1 MEMTNGEI
9 VTSYKQAKH
18 KAAQIGILAELNR
31 CSNKKIVEILVD
43 GGIKPSGL
51 NRVKGELKKTESIPV
66 SEPEQE
72 PAPEPKQEPVKEPE
86 EPTPVKALA
95 TLYREAQRLMKQ
107 KQDIEDELA
116 ALDVELNKIS
126 DYIAGRN
133 NE

>member
-51 NRVKGELKKTESIPV
+51 NRVKGELKKTES
-66 SEPEQE
+66 EPT
-72 PAPEPKQEPVKEPE
+72 PDPKPTPKQEPVKEPE
-86 EPTPVKALA
+86 EPTPIKALA

-126 DYIAGRN
+126 DYIAGRS

>member
-9 VTSYKQAKH
+9 VTSYKQSKH

-66 SEPEQE
+66 LEPEQE

-86 EPTPVKALA
+86 KPTPVKALA

-107 KQDIEDELA
+107 KQDIEDELT

>member
-51 NRVKGELKKTESIPV
+51 NRVKGELKKADPIPV
-66 SEPEQE
+66 SK
-72 PAPEPKQEPVKEPE
+72 PAPAPKQEPVKEE

-95 TLYREAQRLMKQ
+95 TLYREVQRLMKQ

-133 NE
+133 

>member
-51 NRVKGELKKTESIPV
+51 NRVKGELKKTES
-66 SEPEQE
+66 E
-72 PAPEPKQEPVKEPE
+72 PALDPKPTPKQEPVKEPE